1 MATRKASSTAKK
13 TKKSPSASKSTTATV
28 TTVKA
33 VDSKPAEVTAVAKP
47 AAKKLSKLTFSNSV
61 SLTALM
67 AEFIGTFILTTV
79 FILMKGEPLY
89 LGFAVIAI
97 VLMIGTL
104 SGAHI
109 NPLNTVGAWVTRKM
123 TSLQAVGYLLAQ
135 ILGAVAALG
144 LLTAFIGG
152 APQPEANSQA
162 AMMGSAPQTQTLFT
176 LADLTGGKEW
186 FVFFAELTGA
196 TILAFAVAAA
206 LREKRDRVAAAM
218 TVGFGLFTAG
228 LIAGVTASYVGAHAV
243 INPAIALTVGAIDW
257 GKINFMAISIYMI
270 APLIGGVI
278 GFALSDALRV
288 GRDKDEV

>member
-13 TKKSPSASKSTTATV
+13 TKKSPSVSKSTTATV

-47 AAKKLSKLTFSNSV
+47 AKKLSKLTFSNSV
-61 SLTALM
+61 SLTALL
-67 AEFIGTFILTTV
+67 AEFIGTFILTAV

-89 LGFAVIAI
+89 LGFSVIAI
-97 VLMIGTL
+97 VLIIGTL

-109 NPLNTVGAWVTRKM
+109 NPLNTIGAWVTRKM
-123 TSLQAVGYLLAQ
+123 TSLQAGGYVIAQ

-152 APQPEANSQA
+152 APQPEAGGQA
-162 AMMGSAPQTQTLFT
+162 AMMGSAPQAQTLFT
-176 LADLTGGKEW
+176 IAELTSGKEW

-196 TILAFAVAAA
+196 TVLAFAVATA

>member
-13 TKKSPSASKSTTATV
+13 AKKPSSASKSTTATV
-28 TTVKA
+28 TAVKA

-47 AAKKLSKLTFSNSV
+47 ATKRLSKLTFGNSV
-61 SLTALM
+61 SLTALL
-67 AEFIGTFILTTV
+67 AEFIGTFILAAV

-89 LGFAVIAI
+89 LGFSVIAI
-97 VLMIGTL
+97 VLLIGTL

-123 TSLQAVGYLLAQ
+123 TSLQAVGYLVAQ
-135 ILGAVAALG
+135 VLGAVAALG

-152 APQPEANSQA
+152 APQQEATGQA
-162 AMMGSAPQTQTLFT
+162 GMMAPQAQSLFT
-176 LADLTGGKEW
+176 IAEVAGGKEW

-196 TILAFAVAAA
+196 TVLGFAIATA

-218 TVGFGLFTAG
+218 TAGFGLFTAG

-257 GKINFMAISIYMI
+257 GKINFMAISIYII